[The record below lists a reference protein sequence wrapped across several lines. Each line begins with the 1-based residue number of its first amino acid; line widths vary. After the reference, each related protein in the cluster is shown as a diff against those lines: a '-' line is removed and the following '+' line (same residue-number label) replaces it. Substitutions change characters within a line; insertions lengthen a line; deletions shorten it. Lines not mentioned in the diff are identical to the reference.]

1 MHEMT
6 VSRYL
11 LWRLEEAGLEHMFG
25 VPGDYVLDFMDRVV
39 ESRIRLIGN
48 CNELNAGYA
57 TDAYARLKG
66 IGAACVTYGVGGLSI
81 LNAVAGAYAERSPV
95 VFISGAPRAA
105 QRIAGTHMHHTLTG
119 YQIQLEIFAR
129 VTVDSVQ
136 LTNPHTAPD
145 EIDRVLVNCLSE
157 HLPVYIELPVD
168 MVDAPC
174 RAPLALDFQHPHG
187 SHEPALEECVRE
199 ITALIDSARKPVI
212 LVGVEVHR
220 FGLGDALLRLVEKSG
235 IPYGTTIDG
244 KSALPEKHPLFMGV
258 YMGALSRDTVKARVE
273 GADGVLSFG
282 AMTTD
287 INTGGF
293 TARLPEQRM
302 VRAHKDRVRVSSHF
316 YDRVWMGDLI
326 EALTAGLGPHR
337 YAVDHPEDPHGA
349 KGAYTVDPSAPLR
362 VVRFY
367 DRLNRFLRPE
377 HLVLAETGD
386 AMFAASELYIG
397 DPEGFISQAYYLS
410 IGYALPATLGVC
422 LAQPGKRVVLLQ
434 GDGSFQ
440 MTAQEL
446 STLLRQHCNPII
458 FLLNNDGYVI
468 ERLIHDGPYNDIQP
482 WRYHELPAAFGGD
495 ALSLEVRSE
504 GELEDA
510 LTVAGENPDRLV
522 FVHLHLPP
530 NEGSAAL
537 DRLCTALRQLQTADD
552 NRG

>member
-1 MHEMT
+1 MDETT
-6 VSRYL
+6 VGRYL
-11 LWRLEEAGLEHMFG
+11 LRRLEEAGLEHMFG

-57 TDAYARLKG
+57 ADAYARLKG
-66 IGAACVTYGVGGLSI
+66 IGAACVTFGVGGLSI
-81 LNAVAGAYAERSPV
+81 LNAASGAYAERAPV
-95 VFISGAPRAA
+95 VFISGAPRAS
-105 QRIAGTHMHHTLTG
+105 QRHAGTHMHHTLPS
-119 YQIQLEIFAR
+119 YQLQLEIFAR
-129 VTVDSVQ
+129 VSVDSAQ

-157 HLPVYIELPVD
+157 RLPVYIELPVD

-174 RAPLALDFQHPHG
+174 RAPAALDFHRPHS
-187 SHEPALEECVRE
+187 SHAPALQECMQEV
-199 ITALIDSARKPVI
+199 AAMIDAAQRPVI
-212 LVGVEVHR
+212 LAGVEVHR
-220 FGLGDALLRLVEKSG
+220 FGLGDALLQLAEKTG
-235 IPYGTTIDG
+235 IPYATTIDG
-244 KSALPEKHPLFMGV
+244 KTALPEKHPLFMGV
-258 YMGALSRDTVKARVE
+258 YMGALSRDAVKSQME
-273 GADGVLSFG
+273 NSDGLLSFG

-287 INTGGF
+287 VNTGGF
-293 TARLPEQRM
+293 TARLPEQYM

-326 EALTAGLGPHR
+326 EALSARLGPHSCT
-337 YAVDHPEDPHGA
+337 VDHPEDPHA
-349 KGAYTVDPSAPLR
+349 ARGAYTVDRAAPVR
-362 VVRFY
+362 VARFY
-367 DRLNRFLRPE
+367 DRLNRFLRPD

-422 LAQPGKRVVLLQ
+422 LARPDKRAVLLQ

-446 STLLRQHCNPII
+446 STLLRQQCSPVI

-482 WRYHELPAAFGGD
+482 WRYHALPAAFGGD
-495 ALSLEVRSE
+495 ALSLEVRTE

-510 LTVAGENPDRLV
+510 LAAVEKNPDRLV
-522 FVHLHLPP
+522 FINLHLPP
-530 NEGSAAL
+530 NEGSDAL
-537 DRLCTALRQLQTADD
+537 ERLCTALRQLQVAKDS
-552 NRG
+552 